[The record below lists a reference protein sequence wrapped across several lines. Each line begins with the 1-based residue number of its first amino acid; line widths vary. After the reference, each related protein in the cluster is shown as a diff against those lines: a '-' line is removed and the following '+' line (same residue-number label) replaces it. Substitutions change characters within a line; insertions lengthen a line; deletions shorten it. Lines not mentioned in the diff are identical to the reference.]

1 MTTQPKIL
9 NVDDRQISRYI
20 RTQTLK
26 EAGYDVIEA
35 ATGAEA
41 LRRLAEDRPQ
51 IVLLDMNLPDIHGT
65 EICRRIR
72 MQPSTQS
79 IIVVHVSATQ
89 TTIQDRASGLDG
101 GADGYLVEP
110 VEPELLLATVR
121 SFLRLRTAETR
132 LEQSL
137 AETREA
143 NAALQRSNEDLK
155 QFAYAASHDLQE
167 PLRTVAGYTDLLVSQ
182 YGERLDADARAYISL
197 TQDAVR
203 RMQVL
208 IQDLLAY
215 SQLPT
220 ASLSANVAVGA
231 QSMVQIALANLKN
244 SIDETGA
251 IISIGALPA
260 IRADYAQMAQV
271 FQNLIGNALKYR
283 KPGEP
288 PRVEISAVSDGGG
301 WIFCVRDNGIGF
313 EQKNAEKIFGIFKR
327 LHGREIPGTGIGL
340 AMVKKIVERHGGQ
353 IWAESDR
360 GKGSAFYFRLPGG
373 NDETSTASA

>member
-1 MTTQPKIL
+1 MTTPPKIL
-9 NVDDRQISRYI
+9 NVDDQQISRYI
-20 RTQTLK
+20 RTQVLVA
-26 EAGYDVIEA
+26 AGYEVIEA

-41 LRRLAEDRPQ
+41 LSRLERDRPQ
-51 IVLLDMNLPDIHGT
+51 VVLLDMNLPDIHGT

-110 VEPELLLATVR
+110 VDPELLLATVR
-121 SFLRLRTAETR
+121 SFLRLRTAESR
-132 LEQSL
+132 LAQSL

-167 PLRTVAGYTDLLVSQ
+167 PLRTVAGYTDLLVRQ
-182 YGERLDADARAYISL
+182 YADRLDADAHTYISF

-203 RMQVL
+203 RMQML
-208 IQDLLAY
+208 IQDLLDY
-215 SQLPT
+215 SQLQT
-220 ASLSANVAVGA
+220 TTLSATMAIDAKSV
-231 QSMVQIALANLKN
+231 VQLALANLKN

-251 IISIGALPA
+251 TVLYEELPV
-260 IRADYAQMAQV
+260 IRADYGQMAQV
-271 FQNLIGNALKYR
+271 FQNLIGNAIKYR
-283 KPGEP
+283 KPGDS
-288 PRVEISAVSDGGG
+288 PRVEISAATDNGG
-301 WIFCVRDNGIGF
+301 WVFCVRDNGVGF
-313 EQKNAEKIFGIFKR
+313 DQKNAEKIFGIFKR

-353 IWAESDR
+353 IWAESDP
-360 GKGSAFYFRLPGG
+360 GKGAAFFFRLP
-373 NDETSTASA
+373 

>member
-1 MTTQPKIL
+1 MTPTKIL
-9 NVDDRQISRYI
+9 NVDDQQISRYI

-26 EAGYDVIEA
+26 AAGYQVIEA

-41 LRRLAEDRPQ
+41 LRFVEAERPEV
-51 IVLLDMNLPDIHGT
+51 VLLDMNLPDIHGT

-72 MQPSTQS
+72 TQTATPS

-121 SFLRLRTAETR
+121 SFLRMRTAEIR

-143 NAALQRSNEDLK
+143 NAALQRSNEDLT

-167 PLRTVAGYTDLLVSQ
+167 PLRTVAAYTDLLVRQ
-182 YGERLDADARAYISL
+182 YAERLDADAHQYISF

-203 RMQVL
+203 RMQML

-220 ASLSANVAVGA
+220 TSLSTLPAVDVNA
-231 QSMVQIALANLKN
+231 MVQLATANLKN
-244 SIDETGA
+244 SIEETGA
-251 IISIGALPA
+251 VISCGELPV
-260 IRADYAQMAQV
+260 IRADFAQMAQV
-271 FQNLIGNALKYR
+271 FQNLIGNAIKYR

-288 PRVEISAVSDGGG
+288 PRVEISAAAEDVA
-301 WIFCVRDNGIGF
+301 WVFCVRDDGVGF
-313 EQKNAEKIFGIFKR
+313 EQKYAEKIFGIFKR

-340 AMVKKIVERHGGQ
+340 AMAKKIVERHGGQ
-353 IWAESDR
+353 IWAESER
-360 GKGSAFYFRLPGG
+360 EHGAAFYFRIP
-373 NDETSTASA
+373 A

>member
-1 MTTQPKIL
+1 
-9 NVDDRQISRYI
+9 
-20 RTQTLK
+20 
-26 EAGYDVIEA
+26 
-35 ATGAEA
+35 
-41 LRRLAEDRPQ
+41 
-51 IVLLDMNLPDIHGT
+51 MNLPDIHGT

-72 MQPSTQS
+72 MQESTQA

-89 TTIQDRASGLDG
+89 TTTQDQTSGLDG

-121 SFLRLRTAETR
+121 SFLRLRTAEAR

-143 NAALQRSNEDLK
+143 NAALQRSNEDLA

-167 PLRTVAGYTDLLVSQ
+167 PLRTVAAYTDLLVRQ
-182 YGERLDADARAYISL
+182 YADRLDGDAHQYISF

-215 SQLPT
+215 SQLQT
-220 ASLSANVAVGA
+220 TSLSAIRAVGA
-231 QSMVQIALANLKN
+231 NGMVQLAMANLRN
-244 SIDETGA
+244 SIDEAGA
-251 IISIGALPA
+251 VISCGELPS
-260 IRADYAQMAQV
+260 IRADFAQMALV
-271 FQNLIGNALKYR
+271 FQNLIGNAIKYR
-283 KPGEP
+283 KAGEP
-288 PRVEISAVSDGGG
+288 PRVEISAAADDGA
-301 WIFCVRDNGIGF
+301 WIFCVRDHGAGF
-313 EQKNAEKIFGIFKR
+313 DQKHAEKIFGIFKR

-353 IWAESDR
+353 IWAESEH
-360 GKGSAFYFRLPGG
+360 GQGAAFYFRIP
-373 NDETSTASA
+373 A